1 MSIACQFLLFFFL
14 KNFLLRFFLVIE
26 IVQACSNTKA
36 MVRTVVS
43 VICLGT
49 LEFSFSVK
57 SKAQQ
62 RFFLLWNSQKMQTLT
77 NKNRKNSIFWLVS
90 LALHLYQSFN
100 PCFDQS
106 LITFWKVQIVEKMFK
121 LLKTQ
126 TGLPKPKFETS
137 NQIPRYTWQHWSWF
151 SFSTSNPSSSNVWIY
166 FGSKEGFFMPWSIW
180 SPGVRNAW

>member
-1 MSIACQFLLFFFL
+1 MLTLVLEKANLDWLNPKQVILKSIAFQSLVNFCSFFL
-14 KNFLLRFFLVIE
+14 KKKNFLFRFFLVIE
-26 IVQACSNTKA
+26 NVQACSNTKA

-121 LLKTQ
+121 LLK
-126 TGLPKPKFETS
+126 LK
-137 NQIPRYTWQHWSWF
+137 
-151 SFSTSNPSSSNVWIY
+151 
-166 FGSKEGFFMPWSIW
+166 
-180 SPGVRNAW
+180 

>member
-1 MSIACQFLLFFFL
+1 
-14 KNFLLRFFLVIE
+14 
-26 IVQACSNTKA
+26 

-100 PCFDQS
+100 LCFDQS

-126 TGLPKPKFETS
+126 TGLPKPKFEIS
-137 NQIPRYTWQHWSWF
+137 NQIDILGNTDLGLVLVPLTLLL
-151 SFSTSNPSSSNVWIY
+151 PM
-166 FGSKEGFFMPWSIW
+166 FGSTLVPKRVSSCPEAFEALG
-180 SPGVRNAW
+180 

>member
-1 MSIACQFLLFFFL
+1 
-14 KNFLLRFFLVIE
+14 
-26 IVQACSNTKA
+26 

-106 LITFWKVQIVEKMFK
+106 LITFWKVQIVEKLYQ
-121 LLKTQ
+121 LLNSKQGCQNPNLKYWIELLLVGNTDLSLVLVPL
-126 TGLPKPKFETS
+126 TLLLPM
-137 NQIPRYTWQHWSWF
+137 
-151 SFSTSNPSSSNVWIY
+151 
-166 FGSKEGFFMPWSIW
+166 FGSTLVPKRVSSCPEAFEALG
-180 SPGVRNAW
+180 